1 MVVYDVCVIAGG
13 IYKERY
19 EKMVREL
26 SFTKK
31 RLQQQHDEEL
41 ETEHASKKGVE
52 KRVGYLLHKP
62 VLSGHSKVDKAKVL
76 KTDGSLMQVE
86 SIAEWSI
93 LQYF

>member
-1 MVVYDVCVIAGG
+1 MTLLCLTRPVSISWTHYSCVVVCEVCVIAGG

-52 KRVGYLLHKP
+52 KRVGY
-62 VLSGHSKVDKAKVL
+62 
-76 KTDGSLMQVE
+76 
-86 SIAEWSI
+86 
-93 LQYF
+93 